1 MEVVTR
7 AAAASLP
14 NKAEATSGMGGPG
27 AACVDMC
34 VPPEKFDTF
43 CSGLGGRKVPAFHAS
58 SQVLPCVTTLTSA

>member
-14 NKAEATSGMGGPG
+14 NKAEATSGMRGPG

-34 VPPEKFDTF
+34 APPEKFDTF
-43 CSGLGGRKVPAFHAS
+43 CSGLGGPNVRVSRFIIIW
-58 SQVLPCVTTLTSA
+58 TLLF